1 MLQVTAEFENTLFIH
16 ITMESLKVC
25 VLLKNAKQM
34 EAGRARQL
42 ETASLT
48 LVVSCVFLNQQFGKS
63 SSLSRFRVR

>member
-25 VLLKNAKQM
+25 VLLKNAKQT

-48 LVVSCVFLNQQFGKS
+48 LVVS
-63 SSLSRFRVR
+63 